1 MDQWLPCLQHR
12 LALRPDLD
20 YVCSFFDLP
29 FKTAAK
35 TWMDLDNKDPDLT
48 RRRSQVAISAAV
60 KEITGSEWLRSP
72 LPAVLT
78 CIRGSECAMRCTGR
92 ECSPTHMTPRHRTA
106 PPHRAWQS
114 CQAHITRGISIHPSR
129 SVSRKRGPGKKI
141 LGTHRPS
148 STVVTVG
155 IFFLVLSVLLL
166 LHPPYLNK
174 PLTFYVT
181 FNYSSFI

>member
-1 MDQWLPCLQHR
+1 MLHDLAVPQNGSMVVSKPCLQHR

-106 PPHRAWQS
+106 PLIVRDKAARPTLQGES
-114 CQAHITRGISIHPSR
+114 LSIHQGRSR
-129 SVSRKRGPGKKI
+129 ANVGLVKKY
-141 LGTHRPS
+141 
-148 STVVTVG
+148 
-155 IFFLVLSVLLL
+155 LVLTDQAVQLS
-166 LHPPYLNK
+166 PWGFFFWSYQ
-174 PLTFYVT
+174 Y
-181 FNYSSFI
+181 YSCFILRI